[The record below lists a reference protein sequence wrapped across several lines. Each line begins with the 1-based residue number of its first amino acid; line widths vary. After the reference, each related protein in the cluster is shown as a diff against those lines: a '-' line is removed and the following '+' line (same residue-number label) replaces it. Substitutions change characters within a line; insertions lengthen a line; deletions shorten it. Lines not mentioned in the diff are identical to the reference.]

1 MSQLQTAESR
11 EVIPKRL
18 TKKEALIY
26 LLAIRKK
33 IDIMTANLIEFSSDR
48 YEKDEI
54 DNILH
59 TFFYG

>member
-11 EVIPKRL
+11 EVIPTRL
-18 TKKEALIY
+18 TKKDALIY

-33 IDIMTANLIEFSSDR
+33 IDIMTANLIESSSDTF
-48 YEKDEI
+48 EKDEI